1 MMFAQQ
7 DVARIAEILAE
18 ASRIEIMPRFKAL
31 TDGEVRHKSS
41 IFDPVTEAD
50 EAAERFISAALRAS
64 FPGALIVGE
73 EAASAD
79 PSLLDRLGDA
89 PLAFVVDPIDGT
101 RNFVAGLPLFGVM
114 AAAIVR
120 GSIVAGV
127 IHDPVCQDT
136 VHALQGEGAWLCRDG
151 RPAKR
156 LHVAAAAPLDRMEGI
171 VGTHFLPEPMRTAVL
186 NNLPRLGSATW
197 LRCSAHEYRMAAGG
211 VLPCAVLQPP
221 DAVGSCAGVV
231 AAPGGRRL
239 QRAFRWHGLQAD
251 AHRGRADL
259 CTGSRE
265 LAAGAGWAAG
275 DGSRCRVVGQALL
288 ISNVPMACRRSAS
301 ELRARYRPFMVSI
314 WPGSPTVSWP
324 SARASSP

>member
-1 MMFAQQ
+1 MTFVQR

-18 ASRIEIMPRFKAL
+18 AARVEIMPRFKAL

-41 IFDPVTEAD
+41 VFDPVTEAD

-120 GSIVAGV
+120 GSVVAGV

-136 VHALQGEGAWLCRDG
+136 VQALKGEGAWLCRDG
-151 RPAKR
+151 RPAQR
-156 LHVAAAAPLDRMEGI
+156 LHVATAEPLERMEGI
-171 VGTHFLPEPMRTAVL
+171 VGTHFLPEPMRTTVL

-197 LRCSAHEYRMAAGG
+197 LRCSAHEYRMAAAGFCH
-211 VLPCAVLQPP
+211 VLFFNRLMPW
-221 DAVGSCAGVV
+221 DH
-231 AAPGGRRL
+231 APGWLLHQEAGGYS
-239 QRAFRWHGLQAD
+239 AHFDGTGYKPTHTEGGLICAPD
-251 AHRGRADL
+251 
-259 CTGSRE
+259 
-265 LAAGAGWAAG
+265 
-275 DGSRCRVVGQALL
+275 
-288 ISNVPMACRRSAS
+288 
-301 ELRARYRPFMVSI
+301 
-314 WPGSPTVSWP
+314 
-324 SARASSP
+324 RASWQLVRDGLLGTAGSAGLPDRRCL